1 MLLTEPFYFTPDTLQ
16 LLRSS
21 EEFCKRYS
29 SKNGLKME
37 IIPIGN
43 ESERVQEINASLTL
57 FSIELMNDRNR
68 LRPSELK
75 VRLIINAK

>member
-1 MLLTEPFYFTPDTLQ
+1 
-16 LLRSS
+16 
-21 EEFCKRYS
+21 
-29 SKNGLKME
+29 ME